1 MAAMGMA
8 VAAAMPSE
16 SVLEPVLEEDCW
28 AAPAVEPELW
38 LLLLSSSLSL
48 SSSPEEA
55 PELAPEELSES
66 EPEVAVGL
74 A

>member
-48 SSSPEEA
+48 SPGEA
-55 PELAPEELSES
+55 PELAPEELPES